1 MINLE
6 LNLLSQG
13 SVAPN
18 SNVIFDTI
26 LKENGNISYDINN
39 GVITFNEIGIYKIEW
54 IISTQAVATNLGNIL
69 SFKTSNN
76 DRIGNSPTNANQ
88 VFGTALLDI
97 STLLTTASLVNE
109 SNTNIYY
116 SSTSPLK
123 ATLIIE
129 KVIENEGISIIPYSG
144 SSINIANSGYNQG
157 MYIASIGFANSS
169 TPSYFANTFPNE
181 ISDYENIIAFSMP
194 IDCSITNISG
204 NYVGSGEISSDFVTI
219 SLALYEADANSSTYT
234 LIPESITPLAPNIS
248 FDISTSFDV
257 SGIST
262 FSSPILT
269 GKKIALILYSNA
281 TDPSSTTA
289 GGTIHGNFSGSIS
302 IKT

>member
-18 SNVIFDTI
+18 NNVIFDTI
-26 LKENGNISYDINN
+26 SQQNGNISYDNSSGI
-39 GVITFNEIGIYKIEW
+39 IIFNEVGIYKIEW
-54 IISTQAVATNLGNIL
+54 IISAQAITTNLGNVF
-69 SFKTSNN
+69 SFKTNA
-76 DRIGNSPTNANQ
+76 DDKIGNSPTNANQ

-97 STLLTTASLVNE
+97 SSPSTTASLVNE
-109 SNTNIYY
+109 TNTNIYY

-129 KVIENEGISIIPYSG
+129 KILENEGISIIPYSG

-157 MYIASIGFANSS
+157 MYIASIGFSNHTNQA
-169 TPSYFANTFPNE
+169 YFANTFPNE
-181 ISDYENIIAFSMP
+181 ITDYEDIIAFSMP

-204 NYVGSGEISSDFVTI
+204 NYIGSGEISSDFITI
-219 SLALYEADANSSTYT
+219 SLALYEADANSNSYT

-248 FDISTSFDV
+248 SDISTSFDV

-262 FSSPILT
+262 FSSPILA

-281 TDPSSTTA
+281 TEPSSTTA
-289 GGTIHGNFSGSIS
+289 GGTIHGNFYGSIS